1 MLFLRRNVVVRLSF
15 LRLMFSGE
23 MLQTDDHER
32 TVFVGHLR
40 YTVWV
45 VVCSLFFS
53 NLFSPLIHKTARESG
68 YRILSE
74 KEELLLEGEQEG
86 TEGQLETKQARFE

>member
-1 MLFLRRNVVVRLSF
+1 
-15 LRLMFSGE
+15 
-23 MLQTDDHER
+23 
-32 TVFVGHLR
+32 
-40 YTVWV
+40 

-86 TEGQLETKQARFE
+86 TEGQLGTKQARFE